1 MNNTDS
7 MKEIHL
13 RGFAAVPWESV
24 LNRLLLEKHYDK
36 KKRKSSRTLLWRLIR
51 SCFTETGRY
60 RLEQQHSQIL
70 FFISFIARKSVVDN
84 FMKVRGLVNSDLL
97 IKEEGYSRFSL
108 WQGLRM
114 MPLLVSWNKSV
125 KVFSLDRSDRYGL
138 LSEIVR
144 LYRLHKEL
152 EKLPS
157 NYRLLVTFYDS
168 FLPESYGIEYFR
180 LLSTESAVLQHGQ
193 FTSWRADNFFDCGIE
208 FKTFKSDHFLAW
220 NKYTIDEAVKSGIPK
235 EKLYLAG
242 IWSYIGT
249 KREVCRKNNNGVF
262 GVVISHPSWENEN
275 TVLIKAANMI
285 SAKTGLKYYLKLHPN
300 YAEDAYNSQVNE
312 YYIGNVKKGIPMIEY
327 TNLVDFS
334 LIGSSSVFTELVFVD
349 HDVYRYSSG
358 LPNDKYEPVK
368 KGKYFTSVED
378 LEQKFDKL
386 YKMPVSSEL
395 FDYLCSVS
403 DVTESYKRFF
413 EQFK

>member
-144 LYRLHKEL
+144 LYRCIRNWKSCLQTIVCLLHSMILSCLNRMEL
-152 EKLPS
+152 NISDYYLLNLPC
-157 NYRLLVTFYDS
+157 Y
-168 FLPESYGIEYFR
+168 
-180 LLSTESAVLQHGQ
+180 
-193 FTSWRADNFFDCGIE
+193 
-208 FKTFKSDHFLAW
+208 
-220 NKYTIDEAVKSGIPK
+220 
-235 EKLYLAG
+235 
-242 IWSYIGT
+242 
-249 KREVCRKNNNGVF
+249 
-262 GVVISHPSWENEN
+262 N
-275 TVLIKAANMI
+275 TV
-285 SAKTGLKYYLKLHPN
+285 SLHHG
-300 YAEDAYNSQVNE
+300 ER
-312 YYIGNVKKGIPMIEY
+312 II
-327 TNLVDFS
+327 S
-334 LIGSSSVFTELVFVD
+334 LIVG
-349 HDVYRYSSG
+349 
-358 LPNDKYEPVK
+358 
-368 KGKYFTSVED
+368 
-378 LEQKFDKL
+378 
-386 YKMPVSSEL
+386 
-395 FDYLCSVS
+395 
-403 DVTESYKRFF
+403 
-413 EQFK
+413 